1 MNFAEKICK
10 LRREANLSQFAFA
23 EKLHVSRQTVS
34 KWELGVSYPE
44 IDKLIAISDL
54 FQVSIDYL
62 LKDTEEKQSNASL
75 DRLVLQFL
83 GSAQDM
89 EGISRELV
97 EIMKD
102 GIIDAQ
108 ERVRMDSIVD
118 TLNEVVHVIE
128 EIKRGL
134 DDNGIS

>member
-1 MNFAEKICK
+1 M
-10 LRREANLSQFAFA
+10 SQLAFA

>member
-1 MNFAEKICK
+1 M
-10 LRREANLSQFAFA
+10 SQLAFA

-108 ERVRMDSIVD
+108 ERVRMDSIVG

>member
-1 MNFAEKICK
+1 M
-10 LRREANLSQFAFA
+10 SQLAFA
-23 EKLHVSRQTVS
+23 DKLHVSRQTVS

>member
-1 MNFAEKICK
+1 M
-10 LRREANLSQFAFA
+10 SQFAFA

-54 FQVSIDYL
+54 FHVSIDYL
-62 LKDTEEKQSNASL
+62 LKDTEGRRSNASL

-89 EGISRELV
+89 EGISKELV

-118 TLNEVVHVIE
+118 TLNEIARVIE

-134 DDNGIS
+134 GDNGIS

>member
-1 MNFAEKICK
+1 M
-10 LRREANLSQFAFA
+10 SQLAFA

-34 KWELGVSYPE
+34 KWELGISYPE

-89 EGISRELV
+89 EGISKELV

-102 GIIDAQ
+102 GIIDSQ

>member
-1 MNFAEKICK
+1 M
-10 LRREANLSQFAFA
+10 SQLAFA

-102 GIIDAQ
+102 GIIDSQ

>member
-1 MNFAEKICK
+1 M
-10 LRREANLSQFAFA
+10 SQLAFA

-102 GIIDAQ
+102 GIIDLQ

>member
-1 MNFAEKICK
+1 M
-10 LRREANLSQFAFA
+10 SQLAFA

-89 EGISRELV
+89 EGISKELV

-102 GIIDAQ
+102 GIIDSQ